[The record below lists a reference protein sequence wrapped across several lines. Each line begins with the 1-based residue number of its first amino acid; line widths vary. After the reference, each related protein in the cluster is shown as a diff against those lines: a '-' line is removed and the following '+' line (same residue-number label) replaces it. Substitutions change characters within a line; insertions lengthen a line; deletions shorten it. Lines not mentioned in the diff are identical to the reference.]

1 MHTLMVRNIH
11 REKEKRN
18 LGTLRQINN
27 SESIVTQTYLFAEN
41 DVCNYDEHRLQ
52 AGKSNK

>member
-1 MHTLMVRNIH
+1 MLRNIH